1 MPTIKA
7 RVGSQNVVRVLS
19 NASSPAT
26 RLINLDDVN
35 KTYRA
40 IDGMILVWDL
50 PTESFIMTSI
60 FYKH

>member
-40 IDGMILVWDL
+40 TDGMILVWDL
-50 PTESFIMTSI
+50 PTESFIMTSRI
-60 FYKH
+60 DS